1 MYGYEIFHESI
12 MNELIKTVHNNTAKQ
27 AYLFVGPVGV
37 GKKISAKLFAQSL
50 VCTNSASSPCG
61 ACAAC
66 VGTKSDTNP
75 DVVYIRPTENKT
87 VSVKQIREVI
97 ADVYVKPFHSAKKVY
112 IIESAKDLLE
122 PAQNSL
128 LKVLEEPPEYAVFII
143 ISESESFLL
152 QTILS
157 RCTVIRFPLVDDEAI
172 YQFIKNNYPEEEN
185 RKEILAKLSNGSPK
199 AVDDII
205 NNPDF
210 NNLRE
215 TSLKMLLALVSKHLV
230 SAYQICEFLE
240 NNKENT
246 ELIFDF
252 WDSFFRDIMCIKN
265 GCEHLITNS
274 DLQEQLKNLS
284 FRMDDNFPIIALE
297 QLILARR
304 MSARDVNLHFLALN
318 LSFSIKNRLYGK

>member
-1 MYGYEIFHESI
+1 MYGYEIFHDNI
-12 MNELIKTVHNNTAKQ
+12 MSELIKTVHNNTAKQ
-27 AYLFVGPVGV
+27 AYLFVGPKGV
-37 GKKISAKLFAQSL
+37 GKEISAKLFAQSL
-50 VCTNSASSPCG
+50 ACINSSSAPCG

-112 IIESAKDLLE
+112 IIENAKDLLE

-185 RKEILAKLSNGSPK
+185 RKEILAKLSGGSPK
-199 AVDDII
+199 ALDEII

-210 NNLRE
+210 DDLRE
-215 TSLKMLLALVSKHLV
+215 ASLKMLVALVSRHSV

-240 NNKENT
+240 NNKENV

-252 WDSFFRDIMCIKN
+252 WDSFFRDIMCMKN
-265 GCEHLITNS
+265 NCENLIMNS

-284 FRMDDNFPIIALE
+284 FRMSDEFPVVALE

-304 MSARDVNLHFLALN
+304 MSARDVNLHFLSLH
-318 LSFSIKNRLYGK
+318 LSFSIKNRLYEK

>member
-1 MYGYEIFHESI
+1 M
-12 MNELIKTVHNNTAKQ
+12 
-27 AYLFVGPVGV
+27 
-37 GKKISAKLFAQSL
+37 
-50 VCTNSASSPCG
+50 
-61 ACAAC
+61 
-66 VGTKSDTNP
+66 
-75 DVVYIRPTENKT
+75 
-87 VSVKQIREVI
+87 
-97 ADVYVKPFHSAKKVY
+97 
-112 IIESAKDLLE
+112 
-122 PAQNSL
+122 
-128 LKVLEEPPEYAVFII
+128 EEPPEYAVFII